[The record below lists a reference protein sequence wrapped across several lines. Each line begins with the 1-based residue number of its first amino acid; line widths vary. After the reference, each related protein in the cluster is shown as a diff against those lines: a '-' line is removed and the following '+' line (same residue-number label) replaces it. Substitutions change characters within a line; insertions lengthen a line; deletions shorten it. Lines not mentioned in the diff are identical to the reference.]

1 MGAGTAL
8 MIREMNRFEE
18 KLEAIRRD
26 SLGPLERMESK
37 VDTLLEHVIRLLHR
51 SQEMSKELDDLTTEV
66 ANTKAGVDSAVTLIA
81 GLRQQIIDAGTDP
94 AKLQALTD
102 SLKSSEADLA
112 GAVQAPGTADA
123 KASQP
128 GG

>member
-8 MIREMNRFEE
+8 MIREMGRFEE

-102 SLKSSEADLA
+102 ALKATEADLA
-112 GAVQAPGTADA
+112 GAVQTPGTAEA
-123 KASQP
+123 KSSAP
-128 GG
+128 